1 MVVVIK
7 ADISQRICNQ
17 RLLLKSKTKIK
28 VSTKGVNPKH
38 FFYYKILNEVDEST
52 KLGRKAGYFSFGEN
66 FSGFFCFRCY
76 GRKRKCHNNYS
87 FQQTAEK
94 CSKMRF
100 KFF

>member
-66 FSGFFCFRCY
+66 FLGFF
-76 GRKRKCHNNYS
+76 S
-87 FQQTAEK
+87 FSLLQPKT
-94 CSKMRF
+94 KMP
-100 KFF
+100 